1 MEQVKD
7 RQRDIQIE
15 VKRERAG
22 EEDDKWKE
30 SEIWNQRERESKEI
44 EWKKDM
50 EWKSEKERQTEN
62 EIRIG
67 ETNIQMF
74 VSAQFTQRTKNTQY
88 ICIL

>member
-1 MEQVKD
+1 MNFLSG
-7 RQRDIQIE
+7 RG
-15 VKRERAG
+15 A
-22 EEDDKWKE
+22 EEPTVYG
-30 SEIWNQRERESKEI
+30 WNTKVSAPLYLELERESKEI
-44 EWKKDM
+44 